1 MMINSISTK
10 PSRLKDKRRKLL
22 RKKITIVFLLCLV
35 LLISLSLISR
45 SKGLLIKDFEI
56 NGNNITKSEDILKV
70 VNSKISGNYLFLF
83 SKKNILIYPRS
94 EIKASVLDSFKRI
107 SNIKIEQGE
116 SQLITLS
123 IEEREGEY
131 LWCNYFDERETDE
144 CYFVAKDGYIFSEA
158 PYFSGDIFFR
168 FYSYLGD
175 NPVGKNIIESE
186 KFKRL
191 MFFKNNLLKLSINPH
206 LFFIRGDG
214 DYEFLFNNTSFNRWE
229 APKIIF
235 KTEDDFEEIYKKLEM
250 VLRTDPLSL
259 NFQEK
264 LSSLLYIDLRY
275 DGKVPFKFK

>member
-1 MMINSISTK
+1 MIKTGFVGLDELIGGYKEEISCIYGVPASGKTTLAMLVAIEQ
-10 PSRLKDKRRKLL
+10 SREG
-22 RKKITIVFLLCLV
+22 KKV
-35 LLISLSLISR
+35 
-45 SKGLLIKDFEI
+45 
-56 NGNNITKSEDILKV
+56 
-70 VNSKISGNYLFLF
+70 LFLQR
-83 SKKNILIYPRS
+83 KPKNYGETVWAIP
-94 EIKASVLDSFKRI
+94 AG
-107 SNIKIEQGE
+107 KIEQGE